1 MLTTKV
7 FMALL
12 RMPYLD
18 SIMNFTLT
26 HYETLQFDFFSV
38 FSIFILTFA
47 NILVFVVCF
56 YLFYV
61 FVSIFA

>member
-1 MLTTKV
+1 MPTTKV

-18 SIMNFTLT
+18 RIMNFTLT
-26 HYETLQFDFFSV
+26 HSETLQCDFFSV
-38 FSIFILTFA
+38 ISIFILTFA
-47 NILVFVVCF
+47 NVLVFVVCF
-56 YLFYV
+56 YLFNV